1 MPNREIHNI
10 LHYVP
15 LFLPVAAT
23 TDNTAWVSQIIDL
36 ANYNA
41 AEFVI
46 ETGTLTDA
54 DATFAVLFEDGNVA
68 NLSDNAT
75 VDPTLLV
82 GTGALVNFN
91 FATDNKCRK
100 IGYIGSKRYV
110 RLTVTPANNTGNV
123 FLGGVAV
130 LGFPSVSPTPN
141 PPQA

>member
-10 LHYVP
+10 LHFVP
-15 LFLPVAAT
+15 LFEPKAAT
-23 TDNTAWVSQIIDL
+23 TDNTAWVSAIIDT
-36 ANYNA
+36 AGYNA

-54 DATFAVLFEDGNVA
+54 DATFAVLVEDGNAA

-75 VDPTLLV
+75 VASTQLV
-82 GTGALVNFN
+82 GTGALVNFD
-91 FATDNKCRK
+91 FSTDVKCRK
-100 IGYIGSKRYV
+100 IGYIGPKRYV
-110 RLTVTPANNTGNV
+110 RITVTPSNNTGNV

-130 LGFPSVSPTPN
+130 LGFPATGPTPN